1 MLANVHIVKA
11 MVFPGV
17 VCMWELDYTEGWVLK
32 NWCFWIVVLEKT
44 LESSLKCKEIKLV
57 NPKWNQSWIFTGRT
71 DDEAE
76 IPRIWPP
83 VVKNWLVRKNSDAGK
98 DWRKEEKG
106 MTEDEM
112 VGWPHWFNGLEYEQ
126 TQGDSEEQGSLGCC
140 SSWGCKEF
148 DTTSNSRKKKSIS
161 ASLTMPKPLTVWIT
175 TNWGKFLERWDY
187 QTTWPTSWEIYM
199 QVKKQKLEHDMEQQ
213 TGSKLGRVYFKAVYC
228 HPPYLTYMQN
238 TSCKKPCW
246 VKHKLES
253 RLLR

>member
-1 MLANVHIVKA
+1 MTNQDSILKRRDFTLLANVHIVKA

-148 DTTSNSRKKKSIS
+148 DTTSNSRKKKIYFCF
-161 ASLTMPKPLTVWIT
+161 I
-175 TNWGKFLERWDY
+175 DY
-187 QTTWPTSWEIYM
+187 AKAFDC
-199 QVKKQKLEHDMEQQ
+199 VDHNKLRKILREMGLPDH
-213 TGSKLGRVYFKAVYC
+213 
-228 HPPYLTYMQN
+228 LTY
-238 TSCKKPCW
+238 
-246 VKHKLES
+246 
-253 RLLR
+253 LLRNLYAG

>member
-1 MLANVHIVKA
+1 MWSHHFMEKSWEKGGIVTDFIFLDSKITADGDCSHEIKRCLLLGRKAMTNQDSILKRRDFTLLANVHIVKA

-106 MTEDEM
+106 MTECEM
-112 VGWPHWFNGLEYEQ
+112 VAWHRWFNEHEFEQ
-126 TQGDSEEQGSLGCC
+126 TLGGSEGQGSLACC
-140 SSWGCKEF
+140 SPWGHKEL
-148 DTTSNSRKKKSIS
+148 DMIESLNNNTDKK
-161 ASLTMPKPLTVWIT
+161 T
-175 TNWGKFLERWDY
+175 
-187 QTTWPTSWEIYM
+187 
-199 QVKKQKLEHDMEQQ
+199 
-213 TGSKLGRVYFKAVYC
+213 
-228 HPPYLTYMQN
+228 
-238 TSCKKPCW
+238 
-246 VKHKLES
+246 
-253 RLLR
+253 